1 MFERI
6 TKTMKASEVRQQLSQ
21 VLNQVFHKRVRVII
35 EKNGIPVAAIV
46 SATDLK
52 RLKNIEAEENKVIDE
67 MRAAFSDLTEEQI
80 IEDVAKVV
88 VEVRA
93 ERRRDFSVLDEIR
106 EAFKDVPPE
115 EIEQEVAKAIAEV
128 REENRQQ

>member
-6 TKTMKASEVRQQLSQ
+6 TKTIKASKVRQQFSQ

-52 RLKNIEAEENKVIDE
+52 RLKNIEAEENKAVDE
-67 MRAAFSDLTEEQI
+67 MRAAFSDFTEEQI

-88 VEVRA
+88 EEVRA
-93 ERRRDFSVLDEIR
+93 KRRRDFSVLDEIR

-128 REENRQQ
+128 REENR